1 MTYKRSIE
9 MHNLPG
15 FMSDNDQYMQH
26 LKTCCRHLEK
36 INGICVEHVI
46 FQECSPCLGWR
57 ITGPEPLDI
66 F

>member
-36 INGICVEHVI
+36 INGKCVEHVI
-46 FQECSPCLGWR
+46 FQECSPCLG
-57 ITGPEPLDI
+57 
-66 F
+66 